1 MYSHT
6 VAKTQ
11 FSRTDGLLDFLS
23 HGALNAHLWH
33 AELRYKIIII
43 IVQSKSEQLVKQL
56 EPGKKIMA
64 QDPLR
69 FTYPQLHNH
78 AFESHLKPG
87 VFPEP
92 SLHCSSCITK
102 LQGSLSL
109 QMCRKIPLI
118 GCMQISKC
126 SLALLLNFNITC
138 VSGYIHV
145 HLIKWFNIIICLDI
159 LRVV

>member
-6 VAKTQ
+6 VAKTK

-33 AELRYKIIII
+33 AELRNKIII

-78 AFESHLKPG
+78 AFESHL
-87 VFPEP
+87 
-92 SLHCSSCITK
+92 SL
-102 LQGSLSL
+102 QFFLSL
-109 QMCRKIPLI
+109 LCTAQVASQNCKGHFHFR
-118 GCMQISKC
+118 CVDKC
-126 SLALLLNFNITC
+126 P
-138 VSGYIHV
+138 
-145 HLIKWFNIIICLDI
+145 
-159 LRVV
+159 